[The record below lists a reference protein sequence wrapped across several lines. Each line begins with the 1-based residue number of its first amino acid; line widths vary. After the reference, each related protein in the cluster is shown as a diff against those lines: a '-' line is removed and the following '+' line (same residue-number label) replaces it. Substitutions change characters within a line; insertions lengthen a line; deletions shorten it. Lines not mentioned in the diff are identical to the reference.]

1 MIKLF
6 IKLSLALSLLFA
18 GVSQATILPLNV
30 NDLTTDDYIVYN
42 HDGVDYDIV
51 WASKV
56 NSERYYDLGVGVNT
70 LFAASYR
77 ESWSFT
83 TPTQLLWLKEL
94 TSNGE
99 LSSLLTRE
107 DGSYI
112 HGFQYWNSL
121 YIAPDN
127 TRNIDSALIGSE
139 WVWNVKDDDTYE
151 EGTMNQALEILN
163 RDGSNADTFYIRATK
178 VPEPSTLMIFALGLI
193 ALASKKRLFS

>member
-6 IKLSLALSLLFA
+6 IKISLVLSLLFA

-42 HDGVDYDIV
+42 YDGVDYDIV

-56 NSERYYDLGVGVNT
+56 NSERYYELGAGVNT
-70 LFAASYR
+70 LFSANYR

-83 TPTQLLWLKEL
+83 TPTQLAWLKEL
-94 TSNGE
+94 TKNGE
-99 LSSLLTRE
+99 LSNLLTRS

-112 HGFQYWNSL
+112 HGFQYWNSF
-121 YIAPDN
+121 YTAPDN
-127 TRNIDSALIGSE
+127 TRNIDSGLIGSE
-139 WVWNVKDDDTYE
+139 WVWNVLDDDTYE
-151 EGTMNQALEILN
+151 EGTMDQALEIIA
-163 RDGSNADTFYIRATK
+163 RDDVNADTFYIRATK